1 MTALRIVDGGLDDPR
16 VVALLE
22 LHVVRAQA
30 ETAPGSAHALDL
42 SGIRAPDVSFWSA
55 WEGEGLVGVGAL
67 KRLSPEHGEIK
78 SMYTAE
84 AARGR
89 GVGSALVG
97 HIVRQAQERGMR
109 RLSLETG
116 SWPYFL
122 PARALY
128 ARHGFVECGPFGDYR
143 EDPNSV
149 FMTIGLEA
157 PDVDALS
164 APAETPRSAD

>member
-1 MTALRIVDGGLDDPR
+1 M
-16 VVALLE
+16 
-22 LHVVRAQA
+22 H
-30 ETAPGSAHALDL
+30 
-42 SGIRAPDVSFWSA
+42 
-55 WEGEGLVGVGAL
+55 
-67 KRLSPEHGEIK
+67 
-78 SMYTAE
+78 TAE

-89 GVGSALVG
+89 GVGSALVR
-97 HIVRQAQERGMR
+97 HIVAEARTQGMR

-149 FMTIGLEA
+149 FMTIELG
-157 PDVDALS
+157 PQGKSVS
-164 APAETPRSAD
+164 AEDDRR